1 MKKTEMINAFTEIKA
16 DRNTKQKIWSSLSAK
31 SEKAKPRLIRKPI
44 VAAAAVVCV
53 LACSLPVVAESIK
66 SLLNEKFPE
75 TVVMQENIQKAVYES
90 NDGHVKMTVD
100 EMLSD
105 EMIVLMTVHYEA
117 LDEKGIE
124 WVNNHKFE
132 SDISAIG
139 SISYGRNVGFGIIP
153 DMGDNTIIHG
163 VNVSYNTEELTE
175 FRTDTERWFLLH
187 YSASSRDYDSAQG
200 KFAYPMTAGVETV
213 FIDTKGNVPVK
224 TIELKNDEVP
234 SKYFTPTHIEISKLS
249 FVIYAMQHGVYET
262 FSEPYHYGRRWTL
275 PDEEYE
281 KIACFFVMDNGEKIK
296 LEGGM
301 NSTHPDEKNNYSD
314 LVLLSNQLPE
324 NVDIEAIK
332 GLEICGV
339 YYELK

>member
-1 MKKTEMINAFTEIKA
+1 MKKTDLINQFDSINADE
-16 DRNTKQKIWSSLSAK
+16 NTKDKIWNSI
-31 SEKAKPRLIRKPI
+31 SEKSVNAKPKLVRKSFI
-44 VAAAAVVCV
+44 IAAAAACLLVC
-53 LACSLPVVAESIK
+53 SMPVVANSIK
-66 SLLNEKFPE
+66 SLLNEKYPE

-100 EMLSD
+100 ELLSD

-117 LDEKGIE
+117 IDEKGKDWIA
-124 WVNNHKFE
+124 NHKFE
-132 SDISAIG
+132 SNIALIS
-139 SISYGRNVGFGIIP
+139 SRNAGFGIVP

-175 FRTDTERWFLLH
+175 YKTDTERWFLLH
-187 YSASSRDYDSAQG
+187 YEASSRDYDSAQG
-200 KFAYPMTAGVETV
+200 KFAYPMTTGVETV

-224 TIELKNDEVP
+224 TIELKKDEVP
-234 SKYFTPTHIEISKLS
+234 SEYYTPTHIELSKLS

-262 FSEPYHYGRRWTL
+262 FSEPYHYGSRWIL

-281 KIACFFVMDNGEKIK
+281 KIACFFVMENGEKIE

-314 LVLLSNQLPE
+314 LVLLSNKLPE
-324 NVDIEAIK
+324 NIDIETIV
-332 GLEICGV
+332 GLEINGV
-339 YYELK
+339 YYDLT

>member
-1 MKKTEMINAFTEIKA
+1 MKKTDLINQFDNINASE
-16 DRNTKQKIWSSLSAK
+16 NTKQKVWNSI
-31 SEKAKPRLIRKPI
+31 SEKSVHSKPKLVRKPFI
-44 VAAAAVVCV
+44 IAAAAVCV
-53 LACSLPVVAESIK
+53 LVCSMPVVANSIK
-66 SLLNEKFPE
+66 SLLNEKYPE

-100 EMLSD
+100 ELLSD

-175 FRTDTERWFLLH
+175 YKTDNERWFLLH
-187 YSASSRDYDSAQG
+187 YDASSRDYDSAQG
-200 KFAYPMTAGVETV
+200 KFAYPMTSGVETV

-234 SKYFTPTHIEISKLS
+234 SEYFTPTHIELSKLS
-249 FVIYAMQHGVYET
+249 FVIFAMQHGVYES
-262 FSEPYHYGRRWTL
+262 FGEPYHYGRRWIL

-281 KIACFFVMDNGEKIK
+281 KIACFFVMENGEKIK

-314 LVLLSNQLPE
+314 LVLLSNKLPE
-324 NVDIEAIK
+324 NIDIETIV
-332 GLEICGV
+332 GLEINGV
-339 YYELK
+339 YYDLT